1 MNKKLISLIMLACLL
16 TFLLVSA
23 FSQTSQS
30 YPISSILIRNSTG
43 IDIYFFFIRQT
54 GDSNKWS
61 EDLLD
66 YAKVYIID
74 AGDVENVSLKYSLNS
89 ENRYDLLIIDDDDNV
104 YIKRNVQLQKDI
116 VIEFTRRDID
126 KSIDPD
132 SFF

>member
-1 MNKKLISLIMLACLL
+1 MNKKLISLIMLVCLL

-30 YPISSILIRNSTG
+30 YPISSILIRNNTG

-74 AGDVENVSLKYSLNS
+74 AGDVENVSL
-89 ENRYDLLIIDDDDNV
+89 
-104 YIKRNVQLQKDI
+104 
-116 VIEFTRRDID
+116 
-126 KSIDPD
+126 
-132 SFF
+132 